1 MTSASTDTRRA
12 EVNLRLLWSG
22 QLVSQVGSEVTK
34 LALPLYALSALHAT
48 SGQLGLLRAA
58 AFAPVM
64 VAMPLIGVWTDRLRR
79 RPVLIAVNTAQ
90 AVVLALL
97 AAAAFNGDA
106 VLVVLVAGV
115 AVLGV
120 LAQFAEVGY
129 PALVP
134 AVVGEGDL
142 ARANGRLFGAQS
154 IAETAGPGI
163 AGLLLGWVGLG
174 WVLVLDALSFLVA
187 TATLLRI
194 RVVETVRDR
203 AERHLLREITVGLR
217 AVVAHPVLRATIAT
231 ATTYNLVDSAATTV
245 FLVHAAN
252 GLGMSVTQIGMVL
265 GCGSVGAIL
274 GSFASSRI
282 AAALGI
288 GRAMTLMQAAGTI
301 LPFAL
306 VLPDDAG
313 LGSVALCT
321 AVFVVWCFAI
331 AAYSVQ
337 SLSIRQS
344 VTPEHLLGRVMAGSW
359 VFVLGAVPIGALL
372 GGAAGNAWGPG
383 TALVVCLLALPIS
396 LVVLATSPVPRITA
410 LPKPDP
416 AFWERHG

>member
-1 MTSASTDTRRA
+1 MTTAPADSRLAA
-12 EVNLRLLWSG
+12 ANLRLLWSG
-22 QLVSQVGSEVTK
+22 QLVSQIGSEVTK
-34 LALPLYALSALHAT
+34 LALPLYALSVLHAT
-48 SGQLGLLRAA
+48 SGQVGLLRAA

-64 VAMPLIGVWTDRLRR
+64 IAMPLIGVWTDRLRR

-90 AVVLALL
+90 AAVLALL
-97 AAAAFNGDA
+97 AAVAFDSDA
-106 VLVVLVAGV
+106 GLVVLVAGV

-120 LAQFAEVGY
+120 LAQFGEVGY

-134 AVVGEGDL
+134 AVVEDGDL

-154 IAETAGPGI
+154 IAETAGPGL
-163 AGLLLGWVGLG
+163 AGMLLGWVGLG
-174 WVLVLDALSFLVA
+174 WVLALDALSFLVA
-187 TATLLRI
+187 TVTLLRI

-217 AVVAHPVLRATIAT
+217 VVVAHPLLRATIAT
-231 ATTYNLVDSAATTV
+231 ATTYNLLDSAATTV

-252 GLGMSVTQIGMVL
+252 DLGMSITQIGVVL

-274 GSFASSRI
+274 GSFASSKF
-282 AAALGI
+282 AALLGI

-306 VLPDDAG
+306 VLPGDAS

-321 AVFVVWCFAI
+321 AVFVAWCFSI

-337 SLSIRQS
+337 ALSIRQS
-344 VTPEHLLGRVMAGSW
+344 VTPGHLLGRVMAGSW

-383 TALVVCLLALPIS
+383 TALVVALLALPIS
-396 LVVLATSPVPRITA
+396 LIVLAMSEVPRLTA

>member
-1 MTSASTDTRRA
+1 MTTAPADSRRA
-12 EVNLRLLWSG
+12 VTNLRLLWSG

-34 LALPLYALSALHAT
+34 LALPLYALSALQAT
-48 SGQLGLLRAA
+48 SGQIGLLRAA

-90 AVVLALL
+90 AAVLALL
-97 AAAAFNGDA
+97 AIVAFSGEA
-106 VLVVLVAGV
+106 GLFVLVAGV

-120 LAQFAEVGY
+120 LAQFGEVGY

-134 AVVGEGDL
+134 SVVEDGDL

-154 IAETAGPGI
+154 IAESAGPGI
-163 AGLLLGWVGLG
+163 AGVMLGWVGLG
-174 WVLVLDALSFLVA
+174 WVLVIDALSFLVA
-187 TATLLRI
+187 TITLMSI

-217 AVVAHPVLRATIAT
+217 VVMAHPVLRATIAT
-231 ATTYNLVDSAATTV
+231 ATTYNLLDSAATTV

-252 GLGMSVTQIGMVL
+252 NLGMSVTQIGVVL

-274 GSFASSRI
+274 GSFASSRF
-282 AAALGI
+282 ASALGI

-306 VLPDDAG
+306 VLPGDAG
-313 LGSVALCT
+313 FGSVALCT
-321 AVFVVWCFAI
+321 AVFVAWCFSI

-344 VTPEHLLGRVMAGSW
+344 VTPQHLLGRVMAGSW

-383 TALVVCLLALPIS
+383 TALVVFLLAMPLS
-396 LVVLATSPVPRITA
+396 LVVLATSAVPRITA